1 MGILIL
7 EILDKNNKELCKEY
21 EAFASTDKNGNFL
34 QSLNWTKV
42 KDNWGWDAVI
52 SRDSDGKIQ
61 GTCLV
66 LVKKIPI
73 FGCSFL
79 YASHGPVCDYH
90 NKEVLADIFEG
101 IKVLA
106 KKHNC
111 YEFMWDPCFVET
123 DEKAKNILKEMG
135 FSHIENAPE
144 LSTIQAR
151 NNYMLLN
158 IEGKTPD
165 EVMASFH
172 SKWRYNIRLASRK
185 GVVCRA
191 CGPEAVDDFYPMMA
205 ETGTRDG
212 FSIRPKEY
220 FVKMINALGF
230 DHCRLY
236 MCYLQNEDGTET
248 PVSGAVTTQYAGKT
262 CYVYGASSNKHRNV
276 MPNHLMQWTMIQ
288 WALENNNFIYD
299 FQGIPFY
306 TDETHPNYGVY
317 KFKKGFNGEVVTYAG
332 EFYYT
337 FSPFKKKL
345 VHFFESIY
353 RGLHELQ
360 RRIKVA
366 TRHK

>member
-1 MGILIL
+1 M
-7 EILDKNNKELCKEY
+7 EILDKNNKELCGEY
-21 EAFASTDKNGNFL
+21 ESFASTDRNGVFM

-42 KDNWGWDAVI
+42 KDNWGWEAVI

-66 LVKKIPI
+66 LIKKIPI

-79 YASHGPVCDYH
+79 YAPHGPVCDYH
-90 NKEVLADIFEG
+90 NKAVIEDLFEG

-106 KKHNC
+106 KKHKC
-111 YEFMWDPCFVET
+111 YEFMWDPCFVEK
-123 DEKAKNILKEMG
+123 DEKAKNILTEMG

-165 EVMASFH
+165 EVIAGFH

-185 GVVCRA
+185 GVICKA
-191 CGPEAVDDFYPMMA
+191 CGPEAIDDFYPMMA
-205 ETGTRDG
+205 ETGNRDG
-212 FSIRPKEY
+212 FAIRPKEY
-220 FVKMINALGF
+220 FVKMLTALGHN
-230 DHCRLY
+230 HCRLY

-248 PVSGAVTTQYAGKT
+248 PVSGAITTQYAGKT

-337 FSPFKKKL
+337 FSPFKKRL
-345 VHFFESIY
+345 VNFFENIY

-360 RRIKVA
+360 RRFKLA
-366 TRHK
+366 SRHK